1 MITQE
6 QAFKYALELQE
17 FTKEGGRIEQICACQ
32 DRKQVVRRSFSI
44 MENSANTL
52 TEEQIDTAIAQT
64 EASKVELEAVKEK
77 VIEEKAKIVVE
88 EEKIIV
94 DENEDDTI

>member
-17 FTKEGGRIEQICACQ
+17 FTKEGGRIEEICACQ
-32 DRKQVVRRSFSI
+32 DRKQVVRRSFSLV
-44 MENSANTL
+44 ENPPQPL

-64 EASKVELEAVKEK
+64 EANKVELEAVKKK

-88 EEKIIV
+88 DKEIVNNEENI
-94 DENEDDTI
+94 

>member
-32 DRKQVVRRSFSI
+32 DSKQVLRMSFTLMVNPSQ
-44 MENSANTL
+44 EL
-52 TEEQIDTAIAQT
+52 TEEKIDTAIAQA
-64 EASKVELEAVKEK
+64 EINKAELEAVKEK
-77 VIEEKAKIVVE
+77 VIEEKAKIVVAE
-88 EEKIIV
+88 EEPV
-94 DENEDDTI
+94 VE